1 MMRKRLMQLLFLSVV
16 AVTVALSLWGPE
28 AFSRYQDR
36 KLLGDVHQLEAGLT
50 GEGYRYILSGNEK
63 LFILSRAL
71 DSQKRSESG
80 QDFAN
85 FAFIVNHRGPSETE
99 ISEEEIY
106 ERCNGG
112 IRELK
117 DVGILPE
124 EVKDVDPELYNA
136 VLYSAIDAREPRN
149 HVPVWKVSLSS
160 SLRNVKKENRLLEIY
175 LDGET
180 GEIYQFYV
188 RVSHTWEEL
197 EPESMIDAW
206 GQYLGLF
213 DMEVYDHG
221 NPLTE
226 ATPYVKKY
234 LISGTGGEKTV
245 ITIGF
250 YEGIRE
256 LFLSVSPER

>member
-1 MMRKRLMQLLFLSVV
+1 MKKRLMQLLFLSVV

-36 KLLGDVHQLEAGLT
+36 KLWGAVHQVEAGLT
-50 GEGYRYILSGNEK
+50 GEGYRYVLSGNEK

-71 DSQKRSESG
+71 DSQKRQESG
-80 QDFAN
+80 QGSAN
-85 FAFIVNHRGPSETE
+85 FAWIVNHRGPSETE

-112 IRELK
+112 LRQLK
-117 DVGILPE
+117 DKGILPE

-136 VLYSAIDAREPRN
+136 VLYSAIDAREPRS

-160 SLRNVKKENRLLEIY
+160 SLRNVKKENRVMEVY

-188 RVSHTWEEL
+188 RISHTWEEL
-197 EPESMIDAW
+197 DPESITDAW
-206 GQYLGLF
+206 NQYLGLS
-213 DMEVYDHG
+213 DMEAYDQG

-234 LISGTGGEKTV
+234 LLSGMEGEKTV
-245 ITIGF
+245 VTIGF